1 MALQDQE
8 TYREFFRSL
17 TDHDPYDYQVELAE
31 CERLPDVLL
40 VPTGGG
46 KTDAVIVQWLWRLLA
61 DPANTPHRLAYCL
74 PMRVLVDQTM
84 ARVHEILH
92 RYAEHEHVP
101 PASCVLMGGIV
112 PEPWEEDV
120 VSPQILVGTQD
131 MMISRALNQGY
142 GMGYYRRPVDFGLL
156 NADTLW
162 VLDEIQLMGPAL
174 RTSVQ
179 LQAFRVS
186 DRSIGHCSTL
196 WMSATTSRDWF
207 TTMDSRSLFGPDGLR
222 VIKAGFTGSL
232 LDTGDESRLRQLS
245 TAEKPVS
252 VLESVILQKR
262 SETSSYVSF
271 LAEHILCHRAGPTIV
286 VVNSVDR
293 AIRLYQRIQE
303 RLDIAGNK
311 TEILLLHSRFRGYE
325 RAGQQSRLKQLMD
338 DQKDCIVVSTQVIE
352 AGVDISC
359 RTLYTELAPLSS
371 LVQRFGRCNRR
382 NEYRDKTPAR
392 VYIVPID
399 GTLEPSVCLPYY
411 WHSLEHART
420 IVGDMTDVS
429 PSGLASLD
437 FDQIEGP
444 VLDRAQFARFVMSE
458 EDVNGNIDD
467 PSQFIRTKSD
477 EADVRLFWR
486 DLEETAPESQLPPV
500 PNELCSVP
508 LKKASAYVLRVLEG
522 LDATHPNR
530 WPWVFDEEHHVWRQ
544 LTEGDPNTLVKYQI
558 VMLPCAAGG
567 YSGKFG
573 FVPRLLTG
581 PVNPVAPAMETK
593 EHKAHRHGCNV
604 ELLADHLEKT
614 WSVAVA
620 TTAQLAG
627 IDGCDDSMLRAIRGA
642 ALVHDVGKAD
652 RRFQAALGNNRQDVL
667 LAKAA
672 SMDWR
677 ELQGLRHEL
686 ESDIYMSSRSLRV
699 NAVGRTTSIGEF
711 TDTEGAWKGLARYL
725 VRAHHGRIR
734 RTLPIA
740 AISTGSGGDR
750 VMGIYPGMIGPP
762 IKIQTA
768 SWLIE
773 SPGVVV
779 TKGDI
784 DDMERELRMEYRDLV
799 KAYGVFRL
807 GYAEAVLRVMDWRAS
822 SGEGEQVWTG
832 KEDA

>member
-1 MALQDQE
+1 MQDQE

-46 KTDAVIVQWLWRLLA
+46 KTDAAIVQWLWRLLA

-84 ARVHEILH
+84 ARVREILH
-92 RYAEHEHVP
+92 RYAEHGHVP

-162 VLDEIQLMGPAL
+162 VLDEIQLMGPAFK
-174 RTSVQ
+174 TSVQ

-186 DRSIGHCSTL
+186 DRSVGHCSTL

-245 TAEKPVS
+245 TAPKPVS
-252 VLESVILQKR
+252 MLEGVALRRR
-262 SETSSYVSF
+262 SETSSYVSL
-271 LAEHILCHRAGPTIV
+271 LAEHILSHRTGPTIV
-286 VVNSVDR
+286 VVNTVDR
-293 AIRLYQRIQE
+293 AIRLYQSMKE
-303 RLDIAGNK
+303 RLKAAGDE
-311 TEILLLHSRFRGYE
+311 TETLLLHSRFRGHE
-325 RAGQQSRLKQLMD
+325 RTRQQAHLVQLMD

-382 NEYRDKTPAR
+382 NEYGPEKQACLY
-392 VYIVPID
+392 VVPID
-399 GTLEPSVCLPYY
+399 GSEESSVCLPYD
-411 WHSLEHART
+411 WHSLEHAGRV
-420 IVGDMTDVS
+420 IRGMTDVS
-429 PSGLASLD
+429 SSGLASLD
-437 FDQIEGP
+437 FDPIEGP
-444 VLDRAQFARFVMSE
+444 ILNRAQFDRFVMAE

-467 PSQFIRTKSD
+467 PSPYIRSTSD
-477 EADVRLFWR
+477 DTDVRLFWR
-486 DLEETAPESQLPPV
+486 DLEATAAESQLPPA
-500 PNELCSVP
+500 PDELCSVP
-508 LKKASAYVLRVLEG
+508 LKKVSAYVLRLLEG
-522 LDATHPNR
+522 LDAAHPSR
-530 WPWVFDEEHHVWRQ
+530 WPWVFNEEQRLWKR
-544 LTEGDPNTLVKYQI
+544 LTKADTATLLEYQI
-558 VMLPCAAGG
+558 VMVPSIAGG
-567 YSGKFG
+567 YSSDLG
-573 FVPRLLTG
+573 FVPRLSSG
-581 PVNPVAPAMETK
+581 RVDPVAPAMETK
-593 EHKAHRHGCNV
+593 AHKAQRHGCNV

-614 WSVAVA
+614 WSAATA
-620 TTAQLAG
+620 TTALLAEV
-627 IDGCDDSMLRAIRGA
+627 DGCDDSMLRAIRGA

-652 RRFQAALGNNRQDVL
+652 RRFQAALGNSRQDVL
-667 LAKAA
+667 LAKAV

-677 ELQGLRHEL
+677 MLEGLRHEL
-686 ESDIYMSSRSLRV
+686 ESDVYMSSRSLRV
-699 NAVGRTTSIGEF
+699 SPVGTTAHPDEF
-711 TDTEGAWKGLARYL
+711 ADGEGAWMPLIRYL

-734 RTLPIA
+734 RTLPMA
-740 AISTGSGGDR
+740 AIGAGFDGDR
-750 VMGIYPGMIGPP
+750 IMGIYPGMIAPP
-762 IKIQTA
+762 IRIQTA

-773 SPGVVV
+773 SPGVMV
-779 TKGDI
+779 TKSGVQG
-784 DDMERELRMEYRDLV
+784 MEHELRKEYRDLV
-799 KAYGVFRL
+799 REYGVFRL
-807 GYAEAVLRVMDWRAS
+807 GYAEAVLRAMDWRAS
-822 SGEGEQVWTG
+822 SVEGVQVRTG